1 MPAHEVPNVAFWDS
15 FGEFWTIVAALL
27 IVLDPFAVVPVF
39 VALAGRMEARD
50 VRRLTYKVIGGA
62 TILLLFFTITGVGVL
77 RLFRVTL
84 DDLRIGGGL
93 LLLIIAIKMVIEGSI
108 SGKDG
113 DYQAVVVPLI
123 SPLLVGPGAITA
135 SVVLGS
141 IHGIWLTA
149 AAATAA
155 MLVSLLILL
164 CAGFLHRLIGT
175 QGADLVTRIMG
186 VLIATIAVS
195 YIRVGVQGYFN
206 T

>member
-1 MPAHEVPNVAFWDS
+1 VSFWEHVA
-15 FGEFWTIVAALL
+15 EFWTIVAALL

-39 VALAGRMEARD
+39 VSLAGRTEAGE
-50 VRRLTYKVIGGA
+50 VRRMTYKVIGGA
-62 TILLLFFTITGVGVL
+62 TILLLFFTVTGVGVL

-93 LLLIIAIKMVIEGSI
+93 LLFIIAIKMVVEGSI
-108 SGKDG
+108 AGKDAG
-113 DYQAVVVPLI
+113 YQAVMVPLV

-141 IHGIWLTA
+141 IHGVWLTA
-149 AAATAA
+149 AAAAAA
-155 MLVSLLILL
+155 MLVSLIVLL

-195 YIRVGVQGYFN
+195 YIRVGVRGYFHV
-206 T
+206 